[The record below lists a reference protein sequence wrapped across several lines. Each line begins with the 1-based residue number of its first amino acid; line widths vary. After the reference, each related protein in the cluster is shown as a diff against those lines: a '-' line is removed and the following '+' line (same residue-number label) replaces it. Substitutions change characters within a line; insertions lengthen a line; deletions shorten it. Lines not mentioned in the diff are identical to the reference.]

1 MGSFGDLSLVGQW
14 PQDKV
19 RVQLQAR
26 DRTTYLCM
34 RHCTGTPAVLIFGGL
49 FKKFAC
55 SLLCAHIVRHPDI
68 ALTDTGI
75 SDSCFMGYLLF
86 REWTVEKLAGRP
98 MEPEIV
104 EAAGRG

>member
-1 MGSFGDLSLVGQW
+1 MGSFGDLSLVGRW

-26 DRTTYLCM
+26 DRTSYLCM
-34 RHCTGTPAVLIFGGL
+34 RHYTGTPAVPIFVGV
-49 FKKFAC
+49 FQNFAC

-68 ALTDTGI
+68 ALIDTGI
-75 SDSCFMGYLLF
+75 SDFIFMGG
-86 REWTVEKLAGRP
+86 KLAGCA